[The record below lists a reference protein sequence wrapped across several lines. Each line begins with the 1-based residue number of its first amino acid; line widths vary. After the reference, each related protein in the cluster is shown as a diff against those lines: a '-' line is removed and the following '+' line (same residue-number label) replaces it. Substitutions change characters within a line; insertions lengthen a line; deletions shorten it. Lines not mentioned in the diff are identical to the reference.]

1 MYLLRKEGC
10 LMATNK
16 IAGKNF
22 SLDGGIIEL
31 YGVKGI
37 KSRGK
42 VAVNAF
48 GGDLMVEV
56 DSNDSLLSDIQTCFN
71 DDTEA
76 GNGDKIA
83 MLIAKPLPAVFL
95 FLEGII
101 TSRHLREANEFR
113 GVIDLPSVEIL
124 GRSLIVRI
132 DPDSDY
138 SIATADA
145 NGDIL

>member
-1 MYLLRKEGC
+1 
-10 LMATNK
+10 MATNK

-22 SLDGGIIEL
+22 SLNGGIIEL

-138 SIATADA
+138 NIATADA

>member
-1 MYLLRKEGC
+1 
-10 LMATNK
+10 MAANK

-138 SIATADA
+138 NIATADA

>member
-1 MYLLRKEGC
+1 
-10 LMATNK
+10 MATNK

-113 GVIDLPSVEIL
+113 GVIELPSVEIL

>member
-1 MYLLRKEGC
+1 
-10 LMATNK
+10 MATNK

-22 SLDGGIIEL
+22 SLDGGIIEF

-138 SIATADA
+138 NIATADA